1 MGNLKLTSPAF
12 SDGSEIPRHHG
23 YKNGNNSPPL
33 TITGIP
39 TEAKSLALIMDDP
52 DAMGAVGKVWVHWV
66 VWNIGTDTHEHR
78 ITQQEIAQP
87 KQLPDLA
94 KYFPNPTTINIPESV
109 GNISP
114 SPSGDAWQFIGMSGC
129 TQGTTDFGEV
139 GYGGPAPPDKR
150 HTYVFKLYA
159 LDIFIDGAGNFLLDV
174 EHGASKADLEK
185 AMEGHIIEQA
195 TLTGT
200 YAP

>member
-1 MGNLKLTSPAF
+1 MGNLQLTSSAF
-12 SDGSEIPRHHG
+12 SHGDEIPRKCG
-23 YKNGNNSPPL
+23 YKNGNEAPPL
-33 TITGIP
+33 TINGIP
-39 TEAKSLALIMDDP
+39 EGTKSLALIMDDP

-66 VWNIGTDTHEHR
+66 VWNINPDTKR
-78 ITQQEIAQP
+78 
-87 KQLPDLA
+87 
-94 KYFPNPTTINIPESV
+94 FN
-109 GNISP
+109 
-114 SPSGDAWQFIGMSGC
+114 DALEGM
-129 TQGTTDFGEV
+129 TDFGEV

-159 LDIFIDGAGNFLLDV
+159 LDTKLDLSN
-174 EHGASKADLEK
+174 ESTKADLEK